1 MEPMRWTG
9 KNKYSRRHSARDYAS
24 GGKCTMGEH
33 VIFYYIRRDGSRDD
47 LNDNGCDGVF
57 TAL

>member
-1 MEPMRWTG
+1 MGRVSECV
-9 KNKYSRRHSARDYAS
+9 S
-24 GGKCTMGEH
+24 GKCTMGEH
-33 VIFYYIRRDGSRDD
+33 VIFYCTEGTRDGSQDD